1 MALGYTYIV
10 RTNLPPAAVTSI
22 GVEIF
27 LMWLD
32 FAMGGS
38 ALNGK
43 KIHYPSGRYAASI
56 SIKQVDP
63 NTVAIVA
70 DENIAPEA
78 AILETGHRS
87 FDMKTVSSLSGRA
100 LPMHRPTGAVAGV
113 PLKRIGAGPKGAGPK
128 PSMWAEVRGR
138 EGSGFASFGPNS
150 APDSWIIPPMA
161 AYSPA
166 LTLSVLARKM
176 AAGMGSP

>member
-32 FAMGGS
+32 FALGGGT
-38 ALNGK
+38 LNGK

-63 NTVAIVA
+63 VTVAIVA
-70 DENIAPEA
+70 DESIAPEA

-87 FDMKTVSSLSGRA
+87 FDMKTVASLAGRSI
-100 LPMHRPTGAVAGV
+100 PMHRPPGVVPGV
-113 PLKRIGAGPKGAGPK
+113 PLGRIGSRQPGLK
-128 PSMWAEVRGR
+128 PQMWAEAKAA

-150 APDSWIIPPMA
+150 APGSWIIPAMA

-176 AAGMGSP
+176 AAGMGG